1 MFSSSFLFFLQKS
14 SLTHR
19 FKWVL
24 FNFQVFVIFLLPLC
38 CWFLWDSIRI
48 KEPILPYSDCFKCV
62 KVCLMVHIMVYV
74 GVHFI
79 CAWKDVYSA
88 IAGCY
93 ACQLVP
99 VDMMIFI
106 SFSIS
111 LMIFSLAILSISET
125 VVLKFPRI
133 IDFSTSP
140 FSSISFCFMYFKAFL
155 LGFKH
160 TDCYIFL
167 VDWPFYCHAMFSL
180 SWVIHFA
187 LEYNYLI
194 LI

>member
-19 FKWVL
+19 LFKL

-48 KEPILPYSDCFKCV
+48 KEPILPYSDCFKSV

-79 CAWKDVYSA
+79 CAWKECVFCYSWVF
-88 IAGCY
+88 Y
-93 ACQLVP
+93 DCQLVP

-111 LMIFSLAILSISET
+111 LMIFSLAILSVSEI
-125 VVLKFPRI
+125 VVLKFPKI
-133 IDFSTSP
+133 TDFSTSP
-140 FSSISFCFMYFKAFL
+140 FSSISFCFMHFKAFL

-160 TDCYIFL
+160 IDCYIFL